1 MDIAVKL
8 TSTPGSETFRSGLMN
23 DIETS
28 LGRFRHRLKRIRV
41 FVEDVNGPKG
51 GEDKAVRFIA
61 ELRRMPEI
69 VVREQAGSVRKAVG
83 QATNRVKRILRER
96 VNHYAKQRVGRG

>member
-1 MDIAVKL
+1 MTTDPQALVLGKSSRRFQKKDAPMDIAVNL

-41 FVEDVNGPKG
+41 IMSFVLSQSRPNVDLTP
-51 GEDKAVRFIA
+51 
-61 ELRRMPEI
+61 M
-69 VVREQAGSVRKAVG
+69 SW
-83 QATNRVKRILRER
+83 TRIRCGTTR
-96 VNHYAKQRVGRG
+96 SWF